1 MRNRFVI
8 VSALVA
14 ALALPALS
22 AVPGLAQGE
31 LTREDVDAALE
42 RRRAA
47 GASLEQLTSRFEK
60 AMADE
65 EFLRERIADLA
76 REVSRLE
83 QEIGARR
90 VEVRELVKER
100 YMTGGSTGTERVFA
114 VRTFTDIPV
123 QTEYFA
129 LINARD
135 ISMLRGL
142 ETAEALHVENQE
154 LLAVSLTDQQDL
166 VGDLTA
172 LAAELSEALAA
183 ADAEYVTVAAAYEVQ
198 EAERIRR
205 EEERR
210 RREEEAAQRAR
221 DAAAVA
227 AATVTTTSVTTVA
240 TAAAV
245 TTTTNAPAT
254 TTTTTEGS
262 DATTTTSADAAT
274 TTTTTIPAAP
284 PPVVTDGKACPVNAA
299 TSFSD
304 TWGAPRSGGR
314 THEGVDMVAAR
325 NAPIVAIET
334 GTVTRTSNSSLG
346 GLSIYLTGASGSRY
360 YYAHLEYIA
369 DGIGGGTRVSV
380 GDLLGGNGSSGNAP
394 DWLPHLHFQY
404 APPGS
409 GWVNPYPLVK
419 ALCG

>member
-14 ALALPALS
+14 ALAVPTFSAVFL

-31 LTREDVDAALE
+31 LTRADVDAALE

-47 GASLEQLTSRFEK
+47 SASLEQLTSRFEK

-65 EFLRERIADLA
+65 EILRERISDLA

-100 YMTGGSTGTERVFA
+100 YMAGGSTGTERVFS

-123 QTEYFA
+123 QTQYFA
-129 LINARD
+129 LINGQD

-154 LLAVSLTDQQDL
+154 VLTVSLSDQQDL
-166 VGDLTA
+166 VDELTT
-172 LAAELSEALAA
+172 LAAELSRALGD
-183 ADAEYVTVAAAYEVQ
+183 ADADYAAVAAAFEAQ

-210 RREEEAAQRAR
+210 RQEEEAAQRAR
-221 DAAAVA
+221 DAAAA
-227 AATVTTTSVTTVA
+227 AAATTTQATTATTVATVTTA
-240 TAAAV
+240 TNAPV
-245 TTTTNAPAT
+245 TTTTVA
-254 TTTTTEGS
+254 S
-262 DATTTTSADAAT
+262 DASTTTSAPEA
-274 TTTTTIPAAP
+274 TTTTIPPTP
-284 PPVVTDGKACPVNAA
+284 PPVVTDGKTCPVNAA

-314 THEGVDMVAAR
+314 FHEGVDMVAAR
-325 NAPIVAIET
+325 NAPIVAVET

-369 DGIGGGTRVSV
+369 DGIRGGTAVSV

-409 GWVNPYPLVK
+409 GWVNPYPLAK

>member
-14 ALALPALS
+14 ALALPAFS
-22 AVPGLAQGE
+22 AVPGLAQRE
-31 LTREDVDAALE
+31 LTRADVDAALD

-47 GASLEQLTSRFEK
+47 SASLEQLTSRFEK

-65 EFLRERIADLA
+65 EILRERIADLA

-100 YMTGGSTGTERVFA
+100 YMAGGSTGTERVFA

-142 ETAEALHVENQE
+142 EAAEALHVENQE
-154 LLAVSLTDQQDL
+154 LLAVGLTDQQGL
-166 VGDLTA
+166 VGELTA
-172 LAAELSEALAA
+172 LADELSRALSD
-183 ADAEYVTVAAAYEVQ
+183 ADAEYATVAAAYEVQ
-198 EAERIRR
+198 EAERIRL

-210 RREEEAAQRAR
+210 RQEEEAAQRAR
-221 DAAAVA
+221 DAAAA
-227 AATVTTTSVTTVA
+227 AASSATTVTTV
-240 TAAAV
+240 AAV
-245 TTTTNAPAT
+245 TTTTNAPVTTTTTEDASDASTTTSAPAVT
-254 TTTTTEGS
+254 TTTTTV
-262 DATTTTSADAAT
+262 A
-274 TTTTTIPAAP
+274 AAP
-284 PPVVTDGKACPVNAA
+284 PPVVTDGKTCPVNAA

-369 DGIGGGTRVSV
+369 DGISGGARVSV

>member
-14 ALALPALS
+14 ALALPAFS
-22 AVPGLAQGE
+22 AVPGLAQRE
-31 LTREDVDAALE
+31 LTRADVDAALD

-47 GASLEQLTSRFEK
+47 SASLEQLTSRFEK

-65 EFLRERIADLA
+65 EILRERIADLA

-100 YMTGGSTGTERVFA
+100 YMAGGSTGTERVFA

-142 ETAEALHVENQE
+142 EAAEALHVENQE
-154 LLAVSLTDQQDL
+154 LLAVGLTDQQGL
-166 VGDLTA
+166 VGELTA
-172 LAAELSEALAA
+172 LADELSRALSD
-183 ADAEYVTVAAAYEVQ
+183 ADAEYATVAAAYEVQ
-198 EAERIRR
+198 EAERIRL

-210 RREEEAAQRAR
+210 RQEEEAAQRAR
-221 DAAAVA
+221 DAAAA
-227 AATVTTTSVTTVA
+227 AASSATTVTTV
-240 TAAAV
+240 AAV
-245 TTTTNAPAT
+245 TTTTNAPVTTTTTADASDASTTTSAPAVT
-254 TTTTTEGS
+254 TTTTTV
-262 DATTTTSADAAT
+262 A
-274 TTTTTIPAAP
+274 AAP
-284 PPVVTDGKACPVNAA
+284 PPVVTDGKTCPVNAA

-369 DGIGGGTRVSV
+369 DGISGGARVSV

>member
-14 ALALPALS
+14 ALAAPVLALVLL
-22 AVPGLAQGE
+22 AAPGLAQGE
-31 LTREDVDAALE
+31 LTRADVEAALE
-42 RRRAA
+42 RRRSASAA
-47 GASLEQLTSRFEK
+47 LEQLTGRFER

-65 EFLRERIADLA
+65 EILRERISDLA

-100 YMTGGSTGTERVFA
+100 YMAGGSTGTERVFT
-114 VRTFTDIPV
+114 VKTFTDIPV

-129 LINARD
+129 LINAKD

-142 ETAEALHVENQE
+142 ETAEALHVESQE
-154 LLAVSLTDQQDL
+154 LLDASLADQQGL
-166 VGDLTA
+166 VEELTA
-172 LAAELSEALAA
+172 LADELSRALAD
-183 ADAEYVTVAAAYEVQ
+183 ADAEYSVVAAAYEAQ

-210 RREEEAAQRAR
+210 RQEEEAAQRAR
-221 DAAAVA
+221 DAAAA
-227 AATVTTTSVTTVA
+227 AASSTTVTTGPASTTTSTTAAPASTTTSDEGDASTTTSTTSVTT
-240 TAAAV
+240 
-245 TTTTNAPAT
+245 TTTPQ
-254 TTTTTEGS
+254 
-262 DATTTTSADAAT
+262 
-274 TTTTTIPAAP
+274 AP
-284 PPVVTDGKACPVNAA
+284 PPVVTEGRTCPVNAA

-325 NAPIVAIET
+325 NAPIVAIEA

-369 DGIGGGTRVSV
+369 DGIASGTAVSV
-380 GDLLGGNGSSGNAP
+380 GDLFGGNGSSGNAP

>member
-31 LTREDVDAALE
+31 LTKADVDAALE

-47 GASLEQLTSRFEK
+47 SASLEQLTSRFEK

-65 EFLRERIADLA
+65 EILRERIADLA

-100 YMTGGSTGTERVFA
+100 YMAGRSTGTERVFS
-114 VRTFTDIPV
+114 VKTFTDIPV

-129 LINARD
+129 LINAKD

-142 ETAEALHVENQE
+142 ETAEALHVESQE
-154 LLAVSLTDQQDL
+154 LLAVSLTDQQGL
-166 VGDLTA
+166 VGELTTLADELSRA
-172 LAAELSEALAA
+172 LAD
-183 ADAEYVTVAAAYEVQ
+183 ADAEYATVAAAYEAQ

-210 RREEEAAQRAR
+210 RQEEAAAQRAR
-221 DAAAVA
+221 DAAAA
-227 AATVTTTSVTTVA
+227 AATTTTGATVTTV
-240 TAAAV
+240 AAV
-245 TTTTNAPAT
+245 TTTTSAQAT

-262 DATTTTSADAAT
+262 DAATSTSAPAAT
-274 TTTTTIPAAP
+274 TTTTTTPAAP
-284 PPVVTDGKACPVNAA
+284 PPVVTDGKTCPVNAA

-325 NAPIVAIET
+325 NAPIVAIES

-369 DGIGGGTRVSV
+369 DGIRGGTAVSV
-380 GDLLGGNGSSGNAP
+380 GDLFGGNGSSGNAP

>member
-14 ALALPALS
+14 ALALPAFS
-22 AVPGLAQGE
+22 AVPGLAQRE
-31 LTREDVDAALE
+31 LTRADVDAALD

-47 GASLEQLTSRFEK
+47 SASLEQLTSRFEK

-65 EFLRERIADLA
+65 EILRERIAELA

-100 YMTGGSTGTERVFA
+100 YMAGGSTGTERVFA

-142 ETAEALHVENQE
+142 EAAEALHVENQE
-154 LLAVSLTDQQDL
+154 LLAVGLTDQQGL
-166 VGDLTA
+166 VGELTA
-172 LAAELSEALAA
+172 LADELSRALSD
-183 ADAEYVTVAAAYEVQ
+183 ADAEYATVAAAYEVQ
-198 EAERIRR
+198 EAERIRL

-210 RREEEAAQRAR
+210 RQEEQAAQRAR
-221 DAAAVA
+221 DAAAA
-227 AATVTTTSVTTVA
+227 AASSATTVTTV
-240 TAAAV
+240 AAV
-245 TTTTNAPAT
+245 TTTTNAPVTTTTTADASDASTTTSAPAVT
-254 TTTTTEGS
+254 TTTTTV
-262 DATTTTSADAAT
+262 A
-274 TTTTTIPAAP
+274 AAP
-284 PPVVTDGKACPVNAA
+284 PPVVTDGKTCPVNAA

-334 GTVTRTSNSSLG
+334 GTVTRTSSSSLG
-346 GLSIYLTGASGSRY
+346 GLSIYLTGTSGSRY

-369 DGIGGGTRVSV
+369 DGISGGARVSV